1 MFHGGLTGHDYSH
14 NVLSPINQFSLPC
27 APARWALK
35 EHADISVGYNPKNAE
50 RGSGF
55 ALAKKGSHR
64 TLRPKP
70 ANGDCKP

>member
-1 MFHGGLTGHDYSH
+1 
-14 NVLSPINQFSLPC
+14 
-27 APARWALK
+27 LK

-64 TLRPKP
+64 TLRLQL
-70 ANGDCKP
+70 ADGDCVP